1 MSRAFILVLDSL
13 GLGGAVD
20 AEKFGDTGADT
31 FGHIAEACALGRANK
46 DGLRAGPLVI
56 PNLTRLGLAHA
67 AAASSGK
74 FAPGLDATVV
84 PTSAWG
90 FAGEKS
96 FGKDTPSGH
105 WEIAGLPVEYD
116 WGYFPKTDP
125 CFPPDLISALVSACD
140 LPGILGDCHAS
151 GTTIIEQLG
160 AEHIR
165 TGKPICYTSADSVFQ
180 IAAHEEHFGLERLL
194 DVCAEAQ
201 RLLEPWSIGRVIARP
216 FVGDKPDNFKR
227 TANRRD
233 LTTPPH
239 DNTLL
244 DHVANAGGEVVS
256 VGKVSD
262 IFAGRSVSRTVKAG
276 DTNGL
281 FDLMLTEA
289 DTAPEGALV
298 FVNFVDFDSLFGHRR
313 NVSGYAAELEKIDKR
328 LPEFEARMKAGDMAI
343 MTADHGCDPTWPG
356 SDHTRENVSFLMFGP
371 DVKPRELGRR
381 ESFADMGQTI
391 AQHLEIEPL
400 KHGEA
405 C

>member
-20 AEKFGDTGADT
+20 ADAFGDTGADT

-46 DGLRAGPLVI
+46 EGLRAGPLDI

-74 FAPGLDATVV
+74 FAPGLDQSVV

-96 FGKDTPSGH
+96 RGKDTPSGH

-116 WGYFPKTDP
+116 WGYFPSSHP
-125 CFPPDLISALVSACD
+125 CFPSDFIDSFIKTCD
-140 LPGILGDCHAS
+140 LPGILGNYHAS
-151 GTTIIEQLG
+151 GTKIIADLG
-160 AEHIR
+160 EEHLR

-180 IAAHEEHFGLERLL
+180 IAAHEEHFGLDRLYEI
-194 DVCAEAQ
+194 CAIAQ
-201 RLLEPWSIGRVIARP
+201 ELLKPLSIGRVIARP
-216 FVGDKPDNFKR
+216 FVGETSDSFKR
-227 TANRRD
+227 TSNRRD

-239 DNTLL
+239 DKTLL
-244 DHVANAGGEVVS
+244 DHVSQAGGEVVS

-262 IFAGRSVSRTVKAG
+262 IFAGRGVSRTVKAG

-289 DTAPEGALV
+289 DQAADGALV

-313 NVSGYAAELEKIDKR
+313 DVSGYANELEAIDKR
-328 LPEFEARMKAGDMAI
+328 LPEFEARMKPGDIAI
-343 MTADHGCDPTWPG
+343 LTADHGCDPTWPG

-371 DVKPRELGRR
+371 GVEARELGRR

-391 AQHLEIEPL
+391 ANHLGVAPL
-400 KHGEA
+400 KYGEA

>member
-13 GLGGAVD
+13 GIGGAAD

-46 DGLRAGPLVI
+46 DGLRQGPLTI

-74 FAPGLDATVV
+74 FAPGLDPSVT

-90 FAGEKS
+90 YCGEKS

-116 WGYFPKTDP
+116 WGFFPQTTP
-125 CFPPDLISALVSACD
+125 CFPADFIESWVKACD

-160 AEHIR
+160 DEHIK

-180 IAAHEEHFGLERLL
+180 IAAHEDHFGLDRLYEI
-194 DVCAEAQ
+194 CATAQ
-201 RLLEPWSIGRVIARP
+201 EMLKPLSIGRVIARP
-216 FVGDKPDNFKR
+216 FVGDNPETFKR

-239 DNTLL
+239 ADTLL
-244 DHVANAGGEVVS
+244 DQVARAGGEVVS

-262 IFAGRSVSRTVKAG
+262 IFAHRGVSRTVKAG
-276 DTNGL
+276 NTDGL
-281 FDLMLTEA
+281 FDLMLSEVEN
-289 DTAPEGALV
+289 APDGALI

-313 NVSGYAAELEKIDKR
+313 DVPGYAAELEAIDKR
-328 LPEFEARMKAGDMAI
+328 LPEFEAVMRPGDVAVL
-343 MTADHGCDPTWPG
+343 TADHGCDPTWPG

-371 DVKPRELGRR
+371 EIQAREIGGRD
-381 ESFADMGQTI
+381 SFADIGQTL
-391 AQHLEIEPL
+391 AQHLECDPL
-400 KHGEA
+400 SHGKA
-405 C
+405 V